1 MTVSLRQLR
10 HLVVLSEEAH
20 YGRAAERLGLSQP
33 ALSRS
38 IKAIEDYYDVILMDR
53 GGAGAVPTRMGEQ
66 AIRLARGILQN
77 ADHLDETIRA
87 EADGMAGS
95 VFAGIAPLAA
105 SVGLSGICAEI
116 LASKPGIR
124 LYTDVQPNA
133 SLADQLMQAT
143 YDFLLCPPLGLPT
156 LHAFDIQPVGNIP
169 FDLIVRAH
177 HPLAGARHLA
187 MEDIRAFPIVGAH
200 TSPAGRQAVFDP
212 GTSFFGLG
220 PLSLTCDNYDVL
232 GRVTRDTD
240 SVWLASRFAV
250 REQIA
255 AGELVV
261 IDDDDLGLPDTV
273 ELAIVTLK
281 SATLSRATLEVT
293 SVVKKYM
300 ERLT

>member
-1 MTVSLRQLR
+1 MNVSLRQLR

-20 YGRAAERLGLSQP
+20 YGHAAERLGLSQP

-38 IKAIEDYYDVILMDR
+38 IKAIEDYYGVVLIDR
-53 GGAGAVPTRMGEQ
+53 SGAGIQPTRLGEET
-66 AIRLARGILQN
+66 IRLARGILQN

-87 EADGMAGS
+87 EAGGMAGS

-105 SVGLSGICAEI
+105 SVCLSAICTDI
-116 LASKPGIR
+116 LASRPGIR

-133 SLADQLMQAT
+133 SLADHLLQAT

-156 LHAFDIQPVGNIP
+156 LHAFDVQPVGSIP
-169 FDLIVRAH
+169 FDLIVRAG
-177 HPLAGARHLA
+177 HPLAEEGHLT
-187 MEDIRAFPIVGAH
+187 MEDVRFYPIIGAH
-200 TSPAGRQAVFDP
+200 TGPAGRQADFDP

-232 GRVTRDTD
+232 ARVTRESD

-250 REQIA
+250 TEQITK
-255 AGELVV
+255 GELVV
-261 IDDDDLGLPDTV
+261 IDHNELGLPETV

-281 SATLSRATLEVT
+281 SATLSQATLEVI
-293 SVVKKYM
+293 SVIKSVM
-300 ERLT
+300 AGWT